1 MIVIQL
7 NQGHGCLFVGKRM
20 GSYRRAA
27 RWHQGPST
35 AEIAKAV
42 ALNDA
47 FVDGLE
53 RLKDMAIIARGE
65 MFPPII
71 TEIIGL
77 FCLVHFLPTSQFHS
91 LTMTERFPLVARNQD
106 QNGLGNQPYLAA
118 VCRSMPS
125 ALATA

>member
-27 RWHQGPST
+27 IWHQGVFKDPST

-53 RLKDMAIIARGE
+53 RLKDMAIIARG
-65 MFPPII
+65 
-71 TEIIGL
+71 
-77 FCLVHFLPTSQFHS
+77 
-91 LTMTERFPLVARNQD
+91 
-106 QNGLGNQPYLAA
+106 GN
-118 VCRSMPS
+118 VSS
-125 ALATA
+125 NHH